1 MITIKIVVS
10 IEDYM
15 LPCLTKQLLGFECLG
30 CGSQRAFSLL
40 IHGEFILAFKM
51 YPAIYTLIP
60 LFLVIG
66 ANYFLKFKY
75 ATKIISFL
83 AIISVSIIII
93 SYIYKL
99 IS

>member
-30 CGSQRAFSLL
+30 CGSQRALSLL
-40 IHGEFILAFKM
+40 IHGEFISAFKM

-66 ANYFLKFKY
+66 ATTQYLQLTWLHFFLLGFVHKMQ
-75 ATKIISFL
+75 L
-83 AIISVSIIII
+83 
-93 SYIYKL
+93 
-99 IS
+99 